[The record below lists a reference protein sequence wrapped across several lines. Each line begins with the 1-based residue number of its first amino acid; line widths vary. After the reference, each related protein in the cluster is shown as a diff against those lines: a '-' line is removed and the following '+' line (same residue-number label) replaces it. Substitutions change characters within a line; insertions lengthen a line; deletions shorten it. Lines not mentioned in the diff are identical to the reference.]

1 MTLPRQLLIIAIIAA
16 AAVAGWIY
24 VLPLLNS
31 AEAVSPKRGAK
42 ADTVIVV
49 AREVTTGREK
59 IRIQVVGTSQ
69 ASRSATL
76 HPAAAGEIT
85 RLNFSADEKIEA
97 GQVLLEL
104 DSETEQLAV
113 DLARVRLDD
122 ARRTFKRL
130 ERLMPS
136 GAVATSTHDDAR
148 STLEAA
154 RIALRQAEV
163 ALADRVM
170 IAPFSGRAGLTDL
183 DVGDR
188 VDTDTPVTSLDQREV
203 LLIGFDVP
211 EALLG
216 KIGKGDPITASPW
229 SDRGAEREGKVFDV
243 GSRVD
248 ARTRTFRV
256 RATLEN
262 ADDAL
267 RPGMSFRVASE
278 IVGATYP
285 VVPEIAVQWG
295 GDGSFVWAVRD
306 GAVHRVPAR
315 IVQRQ
320 EAEILVDARLAAGD
334 MIVVEGF
341 HRMRDGRKVSIAGSR
356 NPGAGSKNP
365 GS

>member
-16 AAVAGWIY
+16 AAAVGWVY
-24 VLPLLNS
+24 VMPLLGS
-31 AEAVSPKRGAK
+31 AEAVAPKRGGKAK
-42 ADTVIVV
+42 SVSIV
-49 AREVTTGREK
+49 AREVTTARETV
-59 IRIQVVGTSQ
+59 RIQVVGTSQ

-85 RLNFSADEKIEA
+85 RINFAADERIDA

-104 DSETEQLAV
+104 DSETEQLMV

-130 ERLMPS
+130 DRLMPS
-136 GAVATSTHDDAR
+136 GAVATSTLDDAR
-148 STLEAA
+148 SALEAA

-170 IAPFSGRAGLTDL
+170 IAPFAGRAGLTDL
-183 DVGDR
+183 DIGDR
-188 VDTDTPVTSLDQREV
+188 VDTDTPVTSLDQRAV
-203 LLIGFDVP
+203 LLVGFDVP

-216 KIGKGDPITASPW
+216 KIGKGDRISASPW
-229 SDRGAEREGKVFDV
+229 SDRGIAREGMVFDV
-243 GSRVD
+243 GSRID

-256 RATLEN
+256 RASVEN
-262 ADDAL
+262 PDDAL

-278 IVGATYP
+278 IVGAAYP

-306 GAVHRVPAR
+306 GTARRVSAR

-320 EAEILVDARLAAGD
+320 EAVILVDAALGPGD
-334 MIVVEGF
+334 KVVVEGF
-341 HRMRDGRKVSIAGSR
+341 HRMREGRKVSIAS
-356 NPGAGSKNP
+356 SKNP

>member
-1 MTLPRQLLIIAIIAA
+1 MTLPRQLLIIGIIAA

-24 VLPLLNS
+24 VLPLLGT
-31 AEAVSPKRGAK
+31 AEAVVSKRGGK
-42 ADTVIVV
+42 ANNVTVV
-49 AREVTTGREK
+49 AREVKTGREK
-59 IRIQVVGTSQ
+59 IRIEVVGTSQ

-76 HPAAAGEIT
+76 HPATAGEIT
-85 RLNFSADEKIEA
+85 RVNFSADEKIEA

-113 DLARVRLDD
+113 DLARVQLDD
-122 ARRTFKRL
+122 AKRTFTRL

-136 GAVATSTHDDAR
+136 GAVATSTHDDAK
-148 STLEAA
+148 SALEAA

-163 ALADRVM
+163 ALADRVI

-188 VDTDTPVTSLDQREV
+188 VDTDTPVTSLDQRES
-203 LLIGFDVP
+203 LLIAFDVP
-211 EALLG
+211 EELLG
-216 KIGKGDPITASPW
+216 KIGKGDRIFASPW
-229 SDRGAEREGKVFDV
+229 SDRGAEREGVVFDV

-248 ARTRTFRV
+248 ARTRTFRI

-278 IVGATYP
+278 IVGESYP

-295 GDGSFVWAVRD
+295 GDGSFVWVVRGD
-306 GAVHRVPAR
+306 EAQRVPAR

-320 EAEILVDARLAAGD
+320 EAEILVDARLTSD
-334 MIVVEGF
+334 DRVVVEGF
-341 HRMRDGRKVSIAGSR
+341 HRMREGRKVSISSTKT
-356 NPGAGSKNP
+356 PG
-365 GS
+365 